1 MITVQ
6 FTSNIQRYVSCPTQT
21 VSGKTLKDVM
31 DQVFEKLPEAKGYVL
46 DDHGA
51 VRKHMV
57 IFVNGERI
65 QDRVHLSDPIPDGS
79 EVYVF
84 QALSGG

>member
-6 FTSNIQRYVSCPTQT
+6 FTSNLQRHISCPVQT
-21 VSGKTLKDVM
+21 VTGATVREVLDR
-31 DQVFEKLPEAKGYVL
+31 VFENLPQARGYVL

-51 VRKHMV
+51 LRKHMV

-65 QDRVHLSDPIPDGS
+65 RDPLHLSDATPDGA
-79 EVYVF
+79 EVYIF